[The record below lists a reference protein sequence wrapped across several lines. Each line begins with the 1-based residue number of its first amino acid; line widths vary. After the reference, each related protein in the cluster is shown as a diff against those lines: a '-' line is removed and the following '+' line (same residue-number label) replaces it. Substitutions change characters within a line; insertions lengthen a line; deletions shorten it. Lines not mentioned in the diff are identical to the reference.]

1 MKKILI
7 TGGTGLVGSSF
18 PNGIKTS
25 SKELDLLNYNH
36 SYEFIK
42 NINPD
47 SIIHCSA
54 MVGGLYKNMNNPAEF
69 FDKNISMNSNILKI
83 AKNLKIK
90 QFIGFLST
98 CIFPDNLNKPFEEDD
113 LHLGPPHNSNYG
125 YAYAKRMFDVQVKAY
140 NEQFGLNYFNVIPT
154 NVYGINDNFNLES
167 SHVIPGLIHK
177 VYLAKKNKTDLIV
190 WGSGIA
196 KREFIFS
203 EDLSK
208 ICLEL
213 LEKYNDNSPII
224 VSSSQ
229 EISIKDLVDLIV
241 DISNFKG
248 GVIFDKTKSDGQITK
263 NTNNTKLKTILPEFQ
278 FTPIEIGLEKTI
290 NWFYNNYERARK

>member
-1 MKKILI
+1 MDRLLI
-7 TGGTGLVGSSF
+7 TGGSGLVGSSF
-18 PNGIKTS
+18 PIGKKTS
-25 SKELDLLNYNH
+25 SKELNLLDYKE
-36 SYEFIK
+36 SYDFIK
-42 NINPD
+42 TFNPNA
-47 SIIHCSA
+47 IIHCA
-54 MVGGLYKNMNNPAEF
+54 ALVGGLYKNMNHPADF
-69 FDKNISMNSNILKI
+69 FDNNITINSNLLKI
-83 AKNLKIK
+83 AKELNIK
-90 QFIGFLST
+90 KLIGFLST
-98 CIFPDNLNKPFEEDD
+98 CIFPDNLNKPLEEND
-113 LHLGPPHNSNYG
+113 LHLGPPHISNYG

-140 NEQFGLNYFNVIPT
+140 NEQFGLNYFNIIPT
-154 NVYGINDNFNLES
+154 NIYGLNDNFHLES

-248 GVIFDKTKSDGQITK
+248 GVIFDKTKSDGQIIK